1 MLFSQPSP
9 VQLRKEERDPP
20 EACGYLCVQV
30 CVSVCAWMCVCRLTC
45 ACLSTYVCMGICTSL
60 YMRLHASLC
69 AWTHICSAFGSTCT
83 SLCLHLNVFPS
94 PLAKLLGCQR
104 YIISQQDLTGQT
116 LPHSEG
122 TYNFFQDVPGCL
134 RPSKVYIMASEYR
147 N

>member
-1 MLFSQPSP
+1 MLFSQPSS

-20 EACGYLCVQV
+20 EAYGYLCVQV
-30 CVSVCAWMCVCRLTC
+30 CVSVCAWMCVCRLTYMC
-45 ACLSTYVCMGICTSL
+45 MPVYLCVHGHMYVSVHASTCI
-60 YMRLHASLC
+60 SLC

-122 TYNFFQDVPGCL
+122 TYNFSQDLPGCL
-134 RPSKVYIMASEYR
+134 RPSKVY
-147 N
+147 NGL